1 MASSL
6 KYVKAAFLLPA
17 NLVILPTAAI
27 ASVAAGQPLGV
38 AIALAAEAAYL
49 ALLSNMRPFQRV
61 VRSREGGRSA
71 DDEQEV
77 AALLAEMAPNQ
88 REHYEVLRQ
97 LRERILE
104 NYRKMPGGRVL
115 AATSEQ
121 RLDSLLT
128 SFVRLL
134 ATLNNYRKYLSTGDR
149 KALERELDEL
159 GQELAGE
166 TNPRIKE
173 VKQKR
178 VEILRKRVQRYQQAE
193 ESREIVS
200 HQLAGIEDVL
210 RLTLEQSISIRDPEM
225 VTRQLE
231 GLTAEAQSTEETVRE
246 MERFM
251 ELTEAAG
258 LPLPD
263 RTRVR

>member
-27 ASVAAGQPLGV
+27 ASLAAGQPLGV
-38 AIALAAEAAYL
+38 AIALAVEAAYL
-49 ALLSNMRPFQRV
+49 AILSSAPPFQRV
-61 VRSREGGRSA
+61 VRARQGRSE
-71 DDEQEV
+71 DDEREI
-77 AALLAEMAPNQ
+77 ATLLADMAPSQ
-88 REHYEVLRQ
+88 LEHYQVLRR
-97 LRERILE
+97 LRDRILE
-104 NYRKMPGGRVL
+104 NYRKLPGGRVL

-134 ATLNNYRKYLSTGDR
+134 ATLNNYRKYLNAGDR
-149 KALERELDEL
+149 KAVERELEEL
-159 GQELAGE
+159 TAEIEGE
-166 TNPRIKE
+166 TNPRIRE

-178 VEILRKRVQRYQQAE
+178 VEILGKRVQRFHQAE
-193 ESREIVS
+193 ESREVVS

-210 RLTLEQSISIRDPEM
+210 RLTHEQSIAIRDPEV

-231 GLTAEAQSTEETVRE
+231 ALTTEAQYTEETVRE
-246 MERFM
+246 MERLM
-251 ELTEAAG
+251 EPTDAGG
-258 LPLPD
+258 LPAD
-263 RTRVR
+263 RARVH